1 LAIGDVTLNQCFEQR
16 LCAVIELHSLIL
28 SGAAA

>member
-16 LCAVIELHSLIL
+16 LCAIIELHGLIL
-28 SGAAA
+28 SGVDA